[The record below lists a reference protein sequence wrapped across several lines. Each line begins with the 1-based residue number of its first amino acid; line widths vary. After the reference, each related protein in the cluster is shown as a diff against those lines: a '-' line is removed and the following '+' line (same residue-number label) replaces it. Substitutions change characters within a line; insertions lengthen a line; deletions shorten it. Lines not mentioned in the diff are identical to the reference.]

1 MKTGST
7 AKRSADV
14 SPWPKPEQRQQSRAL
29 KREAVLLRAV
39 EFFNEKG
46 FHATS
51 LEDVA
56 VSLNVTKPTIY
67 HYFSNKDEILFACVQ
82 RGLEDIRHAAEAA
95 EQAGGNGIQR
105 LRALLIDYAMMM
117 SDGFGACVGR
127 TPDHAL
133 SPESLARIKLLK
145 RDTDAIVRRVIED
158 GMADGSIAVADV
170 RLTTFTVLGAL
181 NWISRWYDPGGP
193 LSKREIAEHSVAT
206 LIGGLATRPAGTPGC
221 EKESSGD
228 GTSREL

>member
-1 MKTGST
+1 MRTGAT

-14 SPWPKPEQRQQSRAL
+14 SPWPKPEQRQQSRAS

-39 EFFNEKG
+39 EFFNQKG

-51 LEDVA
+51 LDDVA
-56 VSLNVTKPTIY
+56 LSLNVTKPTIY
-67 HYFSNKDEILFACVQ
+67 HYFANKDEILFACVQ
-82 RGLEDIRHAAEAA
+82 RGLEEIRLAAEAA
-95 EQAGGNGIQR
+95 EQAGGNGLQR

-133 SPESLARIKLLK
+133 SRESLARIKLFK
-145 RDTDAIVRRVIED
+145 RDTDAIVRRLIEA
-158 GMADGSIAVADV
+158 GMADGSIAAADV

-181 NWISRWYDPGGP
+181 NWISRWYDPAGP
-193 LSKREIAEHSVAT
+193 LSKREIAEHSVGT
-206 LIGGLATRPAGTPGC
+206 LIGGLATRPGGNSGRN
-221 EKESSGD
+221 KEDLG
-228 GTSREL
+228 